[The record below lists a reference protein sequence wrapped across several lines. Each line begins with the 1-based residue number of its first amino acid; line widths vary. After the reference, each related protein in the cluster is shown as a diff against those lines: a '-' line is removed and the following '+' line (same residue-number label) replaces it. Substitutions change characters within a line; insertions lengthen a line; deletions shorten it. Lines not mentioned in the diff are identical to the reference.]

1 MATEKVRGKLQRKAG
16 NGKGF
21 LVEGVD
27 GWFNTSDAA
36 TPYLAK
42 LDVGTEVEV
51 DYFKKGVKKE
61 VTKIV
66 AIASASPVAK
76 AEAPKEESPTGFKC
90 AVCGKTMKDGRF
102 KVCFMCNKQGK
113 KAPTAATEP
122 TAEVETIS
130 KTTYQGSGSRYGSA
144 EDIAGKEVGCA
155 CGCAASI
162 LAGRQEQPELL
173 LEHFRVLANGIL
185 EHLRALK

>member
-1 MATEKVRGKLQRKAG
+1 MATEKVKGKLQRKAG

-27 GWFNTSDAA
+27 GWFNTSEAA

-42 LDVGTEVEV
+42 IEVGTEVEV

-66 AIASASPVAK
+66 VVETATPSAQAAV
-76 AEAPKEESPTGFKC
+76 APKTTSVTGSTC
-90 AVCGKTMKDGRF
+90 AVCGKAMKDDRF

-113 KAPTAATEP
+113 KAPSETHTSATE
-122 TAEVETIS
+122 TET
-130 KTTYQGSGSRYGSA
+130 KTYSSSGSRYGSA
-144 EDIAGKEVGCA
+144 EDVNGKEVGCA
-155 CGCAASI
+155 AGCAASI
-162 LAGRQEQPELL
+162 LAGRQEQPDVL
-173 LEHFRVLANGIL
+173 LEHFRVLMNGIL
-185 EHLRALK
+185 EHIRLLK